1 MGLVYAC
8 ENAERRALLIEA
20 DPPVANGID
29 YLEVD
34 AAQTTLRVHFL
45 HPLPGQPGGVPAA
58 PALTAPQVVVRG
70 GVRVVDPRVT
80 AISAAGK
87 VLTVT
92 VQQPGDFSRYLLALV
107 ATPTAG
113 DPPSGFDPVSSEVPF
128 SFKVDCPSDFDC
140 QPADDCREELPAA
153 PRIDY
158 LARDYASFRRLML
171 DRMSVTAPGWTER
184 NPADVGVTVVELL
197 AYAADRLS
205 YHQDAAAT
213 EAYLSTARLRS
224 SVRRHARLLDYPMH
238 DGANARVWLAIEVAE
253 PPPGADPTVLPARTP
268 VLTAEAESPVVI
280 RPWQVEAAAS
290 RGATVFE
297 TLHDAELRPERNLIE
312 LHTWG
317 NEDCCLPRGATRAT
331 LKGAEAELG
340 LRAGDVL
347 LFEEI
352 VGADSG
358 LPQDADLSHRHAVRL
373 SERPRQ
379 RVDPIGGETVIEVA
393 WHARDALPFALCLRW
408 KVRDGQR
415 RPAAVAR
422 GNVVLADHG
431 RTFPAS
437 PVWKAALNAPS
448 PPPWEPLS
456 LPIEGR
462 SFRPPLDRPGAAFA
476 RAYDEGR
483 ARRQA
488 ATAILDGDLRT
499 VRAAV
504 ELRGAGTEWTPRR
517 DLLNSRPFSADFVVE
532 AQDDGRASLRFG
544 DGVHGR
550 APAAGTEM
558 RARYRLGG
566 ARAGNVGAD
575 SLVRIAAMPG
585 PADRVLRVR
594 NPLAAAGGTD
604 PEPIEK
610 VRLHAPQAF
619 RVQERAVTET
629 DYAAAAERHPEVQ
642 RAAATRRWT
651 GSWYTVF
658 VTVDRVGGLPVDA
671 NFEARLRAFLERF
684 RMAGYDLEIDA
695 PRFVPLDVAFS
706 VCAKPGYSRA
716 DVRQALLRELGTGE
730 LPDGRRGFF
739 HPDEWT
745 FGQPV
750 YLSPLVA
757 RAMGVAG
764 VDWVDFAS
772 SPTAASA
779 HRFHRL
785 GKAAA
790 GELEAAAMKM
800 GRLEVARL
808 DNDPSAPENGR
819 LEIFM
824 RGGS

>member
-8 ENAERRALLIEA
+8 ENAQRRGQLIEA

-29 YLEVD
+29 YLEVGAD
-34 AAQTTLRVHFL
+34 QATLRVHFL
-45 HPLPGQPGGVPAA
+45 HPLPGEPGGVPAG
-58 PALTAPQVVVRG
+58 PALSAPQVVVRG
-70 GVRVVDPRVT
+70 GVRVVDPRVL

-92 VQQPGDFSRYLLALV
+92 VREPGDFSRYVLALV
-107 ATPTAG
+107 ATPTAQ
-113 DPPSGFDPVSSEVPF
+113 DPPAGFDPVSSEVAF

-140 QPADDCREELPAA
+140 KPADDCREELPAA

-171 DRMSVTAPGWTER
+171 DRMSVTAPQWTER

-238 DGANARVWLAIEVAE
+238 DGANARVWLSVEVAG
-253 PPPGADPTVLPARTP
+253 PIVLPARTP
-268 VLTAEAESPVVI
+268 VLTGEAESPVAI
-280 RPWQVEAAAS
+280 HPSQVEAAAA
-290 RGATVFE
+290 RGAIVFE
-297 TLHDAELRPERNLIE
+297 TLHDAALRPQRNQVE
-312 LHTWG
+312 FHTWG

-331 LKGAEAELG
+331 LRGSAAELG
-340 LRAGDVL
+340 LQAGDVL
-347 LFEEI
+347 VFEEI
-352 VGADSG
+352 VGRDG
-358 LPQDADLSHRHAVRL
+358 LPQNADLSHRHAVRL
-373 SERPRQ
+373 SEPPRP
-379 RVDPIGGETVIEVA
+379 RVDPIGGVAVLEVA
-393 WHARDALPFALCLRW
+393 WHARDALPFPLSLHWAM
-408 KVRDGQR
+408 RDGQR
-415 RPAAVAR
+415 RPVAVAR

-437 PVWKAALNAPS
+437 PVWTGSDA
-448 PPPWEPLS
+448 PPWEPL
-456 LPIEGR
+456 PKPVEGR
-462 SFRPPLDRPGAAFA
+462 RFRPALDRPGAAFA
-476 RAYDEGR
+476 RPYQDGR
-483 ARRQA
+483 ARREA
-488 ATAILDGDLRT
+488 AAAILDADLRT

-504 ELRGAGTEWTPRR
+504 ELRGAGTEWIPRR

-550 APAAGTEM
+550 APAAGAEM
-558 RARYRLGG
+558 SVRYRLGG

-575 SLVRIAAMPG
+575 SLVRVAAMPEL
-585 PADRVLRVR
+585 ADDVIRVR
-594 NPLAAAGGTD
+594 NPLAAEGGTD
-604 PEPIEK
+604 PEAIEK
-610 VRLHAPQAF
+610 VRLHAPYAF
-619 RVQERAVTET
+619 RVQERAVTEA

-671 NFEARLRAFLERF
+671 EFETRLRAFLERF

-706 VCAKPGYSRA
+706 VCARPGYSRA

-730 LPDGRRGFF
+730 LPDGRRAFF

-764 VDWVDFAS
+764 VDWVDFAA
-772 SPTAASA
+772 PTVGAPSA
-779 HRFHRL
+779 GHRFHRL

-790 GELEAAAMKM
+790 GELEAATIAM

-819 LEIFM
+819 IEIIM

>member
-8 ENAERRALLIEA
+8 GNAGRRARLIEA
-20 DPPVANGID
+20 DPVVANGID

-34 AAQTTLRVHFL
+34 AAQTTLSVHFL
-45 HPLPGQPGGVPAA
+45 HPLPGQPGGFPAS
-58 PALTAPQVVVRG
+58 PALTAPQVVIRG

-80 AISAAGK
+80 SISASGK

-92 VQQPGDFSRYLLALV
+92 VREPGDFSRYVLALV
-107 ATPTAG
+107 ATPTAKE
-113 DPPSGFDPVSSEVPF
+113 PPAGFDPVSSEVAF

-140 QPADDCREELPAA
+140 RPADDCREELSPA

-171 DRMSVTAPGWTER
+171 DRMSVTAPQWTER

-238 DGANARVWLAIEVAE
+238 DGANARAWLAVEVA
-253 PPPGADPTVLPARTP
+253 GATVLPARTP
-268 VLTAEAESPVVI
+268 VLTGEAESPVVI
-280 RPWQVEAAAS
+280 RPWQVEAAAA

-312 LHTWG
+312 IHTWG
-317 NEDCCLPRGATRAT
+317 NKECCLPEGATRAT
-331 LKGAEAELG
+331 LRGSEADLG
-340 LRAGDVL
+340 LREGDVL
-347 LFEEI
+347 IFEEI
-352 VGADSG
+352 AGADG
-358 LPQDADLSHRHAVRL
+358 LPQNADLSHRHAVRL
-373 SERPRQ
+373 HERPRQ
-379 RVDPIGGETVIEVA
+379 RTDPIGGHTVLEIT
-393 WHARDALPFALCLRW
+393 WHARDALPFALCLHW
-408 KVRDGQR
+408 KREVDGE
-415 RPAAVAR
+415 PFPVAVAR

-437 PVWKAALNAPS
+437 PVWTAAPKAPS
-448 PPPWEPLS
+448 PLPWETLPL
-456 LPIEGR
+456 PAEGR
-462 SFRPPLDRPGAAFA
+462 RFRPPLSRAGAAFA
-476 RAYDEGR
+476 RAYDGGR

-488 ATAILDGDLRT
+488 AAAILDGDLRT

-517 DLLNSRPFSADFVVE
+517 DLLSSRPFSADFVVE

-566 ARAGNVGAD
+566 GRAGNVGAD

-585 PADRVLRVR
+585 PADKVRGVR

-610 VRLHAPQAF
+610 VRLHAPHAF
-619 RVQERAVTET
+619 RVQERAVTEA

-671 NFEARLRAFLERF
+671 EFETRLRAFLERF

-716 DVRQALLRELGTGE
+716 DVRQALLRELGRGE
-730 LPDGRRGFF
+730 LPDGRRAFF

-750 YLSPLVA
+750 HLSPLVA

-764 VDWVDFAS
+764 VDWVDFAP
-772 SPTAASA
+772 PTRAAPSA
-779 HRFHRL
+779 DHRFQRL

-790 GELEAAAMKM
+790 GELDAAMMKM